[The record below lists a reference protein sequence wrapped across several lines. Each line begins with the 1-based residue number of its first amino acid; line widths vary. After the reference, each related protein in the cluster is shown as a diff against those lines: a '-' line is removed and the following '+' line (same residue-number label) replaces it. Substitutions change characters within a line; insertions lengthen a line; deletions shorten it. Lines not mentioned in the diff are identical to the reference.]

1 MSDRKTISI
10 SPDLFTFK
18 GGNNTTRKKKSSN
31 EHKDLKIKSSPKQTH
46 PKTLKN
52 RLLHYIR
59 KNQEQN
65 FKKIHGG
72 NSEIPVP
79 DKKSNI
85 SHITDTFNTD
95 FQESMKYM
103 NILADEVSQK
113 VDNEYM
119 INRTLRNYKSMN
131 PESILTGGGD
141 FNQAISGLS
150 SDDPVFTT
158 IPESTNNTPIKLS
171 TNTPQWGCMKGG
183 TLPTYKTWLNQ
194 THKNRN
200 STETRRDFLTE
211 PSYSND
217 PPKISLN
224 DMSISSISSMGNG
237 SVNITGRDVGEGY
250 SGNSGARDNARNEH
264 RNWEFLRRND
274 GGGSQDERE
283 PATIPV
289 PKLGP
294 GTGISSLSGAHGG
307 RMEKLLEP
315 AKISQ
320 IRQTMDKIKLD
331 NDTQNNKLK
340 YGKRKKTVRRTYKL
354 GKSHT
359 MPKVS
364 VLISNKTVRKNI
376 STKTEKLKH
385 TPIEEIRTILI
396 KKGFIKVGSLATN
409 DVLRKMYESM
419 VLVCGEVENH
429 NPDNLLYNYFNS

>member
-10 SPDLFTFK
+10 SPDLFTVK

-31 EHKDLKIKSSPKQTH
+31 EHKDLKIKSSPKQPH

-65 FKKIHGG
+65 FKKMHGD
-72 NSEIPVP
+72 NSEISVP

-103 NILADEVSQK
+103 NTIADEVSQK

-131 PESILTGGGD
+131 PESVLSGGGGD

-150 SDDPVFTT
+150 STDPVFMG
-158 IPESTNNTPIKLS
+158 IPETSNNTPIKLS
-171 TNTPQWGCMKGG
+171 SNTPQWGCMKGG
-183 TLPTYKTWLNQ
+183 ALPTYKTWLNQ

-200 STETRRDFLTE
+200 STGSHHDFFTE
-211 PSYSND
+211 PFYSNN

-224 DMSISSISSMGNG
+224 DMSISSISSM
-237 SVNITGRDVGEGY
+237 VN
-250 SGNSGARDNARNEH
+250 SGNDRANILGREVV
-264 RNWEFLRRND
+264 
-274 GGGSQDERE
+274 GGYRE
-283 PATIPV
+283 PTN
-289 PKLGP
+289 
-294 GTGISSLSGAHGG
+294 
-307 RMEKLLEP
+307 ELEP

-340 YGKRKKTVRRTYKL
+340 YGKRKRTVRRTYNL

-385 TPIEEIRTILI
+385 TPIEEIRSVLI

>member
-31 EHKDLKIKSSPKQTH
+31 EHKDLKIKNAPKQTH

-65 FKKIHGG
+65 FKKMHGG

-79 DKKSNI
+79 NKSNI

-95 FQESMKYM
+95 FEESMKYM
-103 NILADEVSQK
+103 NTIADEVSQK
-113 VDNEYM
+113 VDNDYM

-131 PESILTGGGD
+131 PESILSGEGG
-141 FNQAISGLS
+141 FHQAISGLS
-150 SDDPVFTT
+150 STDPVFMG
-158 IPESTNNTPIKLS
+158 IPETPNNIPIKLAA
-171 TNTPQWGCMKGG
+171 NAPQWGCMKGG
-183 TLPTYKTWLNQ
+183 SLPTYKTWLNQ
-194 THKNRN
+194 TQKNRN
-200 STETRRDFLTE
+200 SSGSHHDFFTG
-211 PSYSND
+211 SSHYNN

-224 DMSISSISSMGNG
+224 DMSISSISSIGNGGNG
-237 SVNITGRDVGEGY
+237 SNDRANIPGREVVGGY
-250 SGNSGARDNARNEH
+250 
-264 RNWEFLRRND
+264 
-274 GGGSQDERE
+274 RE
-283 PATIPV
+283 PTKVPI
-289 PKLGP
+289 PKLGARV
-294 GTGISSLSGAHGG
+294 GIGSFSGETTDEF
-307 RMEKLLEP
+307 RMEKELEP

-331 NDTQNNKLK
+331 TDIQTNKLK
-340 YGKRKKTVRRTYKL
+340 YGKRKKTVRRTYNL

-385 TPIEEIRTILI
+385 TPIEEIRTVLI

>member
-10 SPDLFTFK
+10 SPELFTFK
-18 GGNNTTRKKKSSN
+18 GGNNTSRKKRSSS
-31 EHKDLKIKSSPKQTH
+31 EQKDLKIKSSPKQTH
-46 PKTLKN
+46 QKTLKN

-65 FKKIHGG
+65 FKKMHGG

-79 DKKSNI
+79 DKSNI
-85 SHITDTFNTD
+85 SHVEDTFNND
-95 FQESMKYM
+95 FNESMKYM
-103 NILADEVSQK
+103 NMLADEVSHK

-119 INRTLRNYKSMN
+119 INRTLRNYKSLN
-131 PESILTGGGD
+131 PESILSGGGD
-141 FNQAISGLS
+141 FNQSISGLS
-150 SDDPVFTT
+150 SDDTIFMN
-158 IPESTNNTPIKLS
+158 IPEHTNSSPMKLS
-171 TNTPQWGCMKGG
+171 TTTPQWGCMKGG

-194 THKNRN
+194 THKNREPIRSENIPNISLLPSIDNLYTNN
-200 STETRRDFLTE
+200 SRT
-211 PSYSND
+211 PSSRS
-217 PPKISLN
+217 PTIGATSGVLLN
-224 DMSISSISSMGNG
+224 DMSISSISSMG
-237 SVNITGRDVGEGY
+237 STSEK
-250 SGNSGARDNARNEH
+250 S
-264 RNWEFLRRND
+264 
-274 GGGSQDERE
+274 GGGRLPQ
-283 PATIPV
+283 PNNIP
-289 PKLGP
+289 
-294 GTGISSLSGAHGG
+294 G
-307 RMEKLLEP
+307 RNNTMDPPLFEP
-315 AKISQ
+315 AKLSQ
-320 IRQTMDKIKLD
+320 IRQTMDKIKLN
-331 NDTQNNKLK
+331 NDIQNNNLK

-385 TPIEEIRTILI
+385 TPIEEIRSVLI